1 MASRGLL
8 TVMTTFTSA
17 ADLKFL
23 HHWRRACL
31 RNFKFTALVKF
42 TNRTSSQYGASA
54 GALHA

>member
-1 MASRGLL
+1 
-8 TVMTTFTSA
+8 MTTFTSA